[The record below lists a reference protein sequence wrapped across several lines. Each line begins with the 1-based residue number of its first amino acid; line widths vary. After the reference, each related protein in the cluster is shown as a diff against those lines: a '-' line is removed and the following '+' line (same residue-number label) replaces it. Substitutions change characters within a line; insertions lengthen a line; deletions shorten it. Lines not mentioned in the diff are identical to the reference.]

1 MYRHSASEVVMIRP
15 AAFQF
20 NAETA
25 VNNVYQ
31 NNDNA
36 DLTEVQKKALDEF
49 NTLVSKLE
57 EKGVKVNVLQDNA
70 EPSTPDS
77 IFPNNWFSTH
87 EGGLMVV
94 YPMFAENR
102 QMEIAKFRD
111 QVEEIAAKSQA
122 DEKIFKVID
131 YSKNRERDQILEGTG
146 SIVIDRKNRVAYS
159 TLSPR
164 ADIELFEEWCKATGH
179 EPVTF
184 TSYQDGQ
191 PIYHTNIVMGIGEKN
206 AIVGLDSIVEE
217 DREKVR
223 KKLEEGGNN
232 IIELT
237 MDQLKACAGNTLEL
251 KGKDGKN
258 FIAMSKMAYDSL
270 TEEQI
275 KAIEASTEIVAVDIS
290 TIEYYGGGSVRCT
303 IAEIF

>member
-1 MYRHSASEVVMIRP
+1 MYKHSTSEVVMIRP
-15 AAFQF
+15 KGFYY

-36 DLTEVQKKALDEF
+36 DANEIQKKALAEF
-49 NTLVSKLE
+49 DNLVAKLE
-57 EKGVKVNVLQDNA
+57 EKGVKVNVLEDTL

-102 QMEIAKFRD
+102 QAEIAKFRER
-111 QVEEIAAKSQA
+111 VEEIAANSQK
-122 DEKIFKVID
+122 DEKIFTIID
-131 YSKNRERDQILEGTG
+131 YSKNRERSQILEGTG

-164 ADIELFEEWCKATGH
+164 ANEDLFLEWCQRTGH

-184 TSYQDGQ
+184 VSHQEGA
-191 PIYHTNIVMGIGEKN
+191 PIYHTNIVMGIGEKL
-206 AIVGLDSIVEE
+206 ALVGLDAIQDS

-223 KKLEEGGNN
+223 KKLEEGGNT
-232 IIELT
+232 IVPLS
-237 MDQLKACAGNTLEL
+237 MDQLLACAGNTLEL
-251 KGKDGKN
+251 RGKDGKN
-258 FIAMSKMAYDSL
+258 FMAISQMAYDSL
-270 TEEQI
+270 TEEQVSTI
-275 KAIEASTEIVAVDIS
+275 KAEVDMLVVPIP